1 MSLNNLLSTAKGIPQ
16 NNSSQPVKSSSAS
29 PSSNGLSGLLSS
41 SKKVDVSAPAPEV
54 SQETQP
60 SSLWGKIKN
69 YLTKTDGQFNTQSPF
84 TVTPAQ
90 PVKIEP
96 YKAPDFT
103 MKASDIDN
111 GVKNGTIQPISSIHG
126 DGYKDELGN
135 IYDKTGKQIYK
146 TPMSKTLGDV
156 GRNIGAFA
164 GLTSNAILTDA
175 VKGAIDIVNMSV
187 SGSFTPNEKNPDG
200 ILSKASKGIED
211 FRNKLAEDTKTNIM
225 TGKDT
230 TKQGIIDTSNLIGGI
245 FSFALPE
252 TIFGKVGE
260 VAGGINKL
268 SKTYDAL
275 IAAKDFQKATEVAN
289 QIQKTTSIVSKAKGA
304 TMAVYGGLLSGYNDA
319 QSVYNDTLNN
329 IKEWR
334 GGNIT
339 EQDKQV
345 ALQKANEAGTKST
358 LLNTLVF
365 GLTHSLTEKA
375 SNGIMNKLNIPQS
388 SFADTIKSGFS
399 GANTFALQTMVG
411 NYVNNRPIFEN
422 VADQATMGGIISGLL
437 SAVAGGSVYRKSNE
451 VKQDQKAQIQRQNDL
466 NTLGVNENST
476 PNEIRSAYINL
487 AKTNHPDTGGNAETM
502 AKINDAYSRLHPSIK
517 DINTLTDEMNSM
529 AGNNQAAK
537 DIIKQESQKAKDFI
551 VAKEHIKD
559 QLEKDPSSSQTIY
572 ADLVKSGIPEVNS
585 QAIIDNAK
593 NEIISELSVKKEE
606 NRVKNNDSI
615 KNTPENDKLLQEA
628 KKYNTPEEFINS
640 KINTYHGSPEGE
652 LINLKSG
659 KDSNLGQKIDIPYI
673 TKEKGTAEQYIRNRN
688 IDDKGLLKEREYW
701 QNEYEFDQS
710 EEALNNI
717 EKIDNKIR
725 SLIKQQKNGNITNL
739 HFFGNVINPYIEKTK
754 IIDILK
760 KSDIS
765 NISDQEKR
773 IISNII
779 SNDSTEFLTP
789 NVIDNSSGIRKI
801 LLDNGIDGLEYP
813 HNALPYSDGE
823 NGTQIAVLNKDKILT
838 ESNLKDIWNQAHGK
852 TKLKSSNLTEEAKKY
867 DTLEEFIKAQ
877 GEPIYHGTNAD
888 FEVFDKNKIG
898 SQTDI
903 GLFGKGFYF
912 GNTES
917 FAKIAPMGKSPKN
930 IMEVYPT
937 SRNLF
942 DISKIKSIEEMANKL
957 NMSEYAFIQD
967 TNGIV
972 RPKVDENIRNSF
984 TSHLQELG
992 YDGVVINRGGDAIE
1006 TVIFEPENIKT
1017 EKQLKDIWNQAH
1029 SEKNAI
1035 IDNYG
1040 KDITSKDS
1048 KSSSNSS
1055 KSKIRFE
1062 ENITDK
1068 DKVEIEHD
1076 LSTLDED
1083 IGDLYADIKYSV
1095 SDHIETEQNYNKLTE
1110 VAQIYNRIEKINQD
1124 TFGIKSVTKYA
1135 DSITGGNGKLL
1146 LKYKFYAARHGEG
1159 SFSAALSKAQH
1170 RYDKY
1175 GIKKPLP
1182 AILKNYDTT
1191 ELASYLENTAYKDM
1205 NVEDAIDELID
1216 KVSSKNEFIKSANT
1230 ELKRLNKRAKELS
1243 KELKINQDAIWDYVD
1258 YDYNIGKKIETKT
1271 PQEAPS
1277 KIETATEDP
1286 EIKKSRAFQRLK
1298 HKIDAEYQNINEPTY
1313 QVKHRDEEIAKA
1325 IELYKQN
1332 PKYAERVALGLEK
1345 APEDISETMISRVVE
1360 DMAAEKGDSQLQA
1373 DTLSLRSLKQTIRGQ
1388 ELAMEGT
1395 TEENSAEYFIKR
1407 VLQKRRELAQKGYNP
1422 EAKKGESIE
1431 KQINKKKSKMG
1442 DSFRESVKIK
1452 AKYLDDFLDEITCPY

>member
-1 MSLNNLLSTAKGIPQ
+1 M
-16 NNSSQPVKSSSAS
+16 
-29 PSSNGLSGLLSS
+29 
-41 SKKVDVSAPAPEV
+41 SAPAPEV

-60 SSLWGKIKN
+60 SSLWGKIKS

-175 VKGAIDIVNMSV
+175 VKGAIDIVNMGV

-230 TKQGIIDTSNLIGGI
+230 TKQGIVDTSNLIGGI
-245 FSFALPE
+245 FSFAIPDA
-252 TIFGKVGE
+252 IFGKVGE
-260 VAGGINKL
+260 VAGGVNKL

-551 VAKEHIKD
+551 VAKEHIKN
-559 QLEKDPSSSQTIY
+559 QLEKDPSSSQSIY

-628 KKYNTPEEFINS
+628 KNYNTPEEFIKSNGEPL
-640 KINTYHGSPEGE
+640 YHGTVNQNINE
-652 LINLKSG
+652 LKAGNKG
-659 KDSNLGQKIDIPYI
+659 GDFGNAVYI
-673 TKEKGTAEQYIRNRN
+673 TKDINTAKTFTDFTYSNPNYESIGNGKFQDINTGKIIEGKKPNILNVYLDKNTKLANITEAEYSKMIEQY
-688 IDDKGLLKEREYW
+688 RE
-701 QNEYEFDQS
+701 
-710 EEALNNI
+710 
-717 EKIDNKIR
+717 
-725 SLIKQQKNGNITNL
+725 KNGVLDIDKA
-739 HFFGNVINPYIEKTK
+739 HKNV
-754 IIDILK
+754 
-760 KSDIS
+760 
-765 NISDQEKR
+765 
-773 IISNII
+773 
-779 SNDSTEFLTP
+779 
-789 NVIDNSSGIRKI
+789 NS
-801 LLDNGIDGLEYP
+801 
-813 HNALPYSDGE
+813 
-823 NGTQIAVLNKDKILT
+823 
-838 ESNLKDIWNQAHGK
+838 
-852 TKLKSSNLTEEAKKY
+852 
-867 DTLEEFIKAQ
+867 
-877 GEPIYHGTNAD
+877 
-888 FEVFDKNKIG
+888 
-898 SQTDI
+898 
-903 GLFGKGFYF
+903 FY
-912 GNTES
+912 
-917 FAKIAPMGKSPKN
+917 
-930 IMEVYPT
+930 
-937 SRNLF
+937 
-942 DISKIKSIEEMANKL
+942 EEM
-957 NMSEYAFIQD
+957 
-967 TNGIV
+967 
-972 RPKVDENIRNSF
+972 
-984 TSHLQELG
+984 G
-992 YDGVVINRGGDAIE
+992 YDGLNVKATKEYNEPQI
-1006 TVIFEPENIKT
+1006 VIFEGHENKIKT
-1017 EKQLKDIWNQAH
+1017 ESQLKSIWNQAH

-1095 SDHIETEQNYNKLTE
+1095 SDHIETEQNYNKLAE

-1124 TFGIKSVTKYA
+1124 TFGIKSVTEYA
-1135 DSITGGNGKLL
+1135 DSITDGNGKLL